1 MPATTANV
9 AKSKELARARVDS
22 AVSYGPRETARGF
35 ENGPKCSSRFLGAV
49 MGAERDIPL
58 QPKAHSAVVEVLP
71 VKLGLR
77 IQPAVLERELGHG
90 SEGGWISFLAGM

>member
-1 MPATTANV
+1 
-9 AKSKELARARVDS
+9 
-22 AVSYGPRETARGF
+22 
-35 ENGPKCSSRFLGAV
+35 

-90 SEGGWISFLAGM
+90 SEGVWISFLAGM